1 MHKTLTFA
9 EFEKSYGR
17 QHYTPAPPFLF
28 FFFVGEVDSLTR
40 IHSMSLL
47 VKGTCYRTK
56 DKPMFFIIYDFVF
69 VVKRFIL
76 IGTS

>member
-17 QHYTPAPPFLF
+17 QHYTPAPPPPPFLF
-28 FFFVGEVDSLTR
+28 FFFVREVDSLTQ

-56 DKPMFFIIYDFVF
+56 AKPMFFIIYDFVF
-69 VVKRFIL
+69 VVKRFIA
-76 IGTS
+76 